1 MKIEV
6 SNLNKSY
13 YDGEGHKLHILKE
26 LNFEIISGSTA
37 AIVGASG
44 TGKSTF
50 MHTLGT
56 LESIDHGNLY
66 LDEKDLTSFT
76 RNQAAKFRNESIG
89 FIFQFHQLVND
100 FKSLENV
107 MIPGLIHGGNT
118 GIVKETAINLLEKVG
133 LADRAL
139 HKTSQLSGGEQQRVA
154 IARALIN
161 KPRIVLADEP
171 TGNLDEET
179 GVQVMDIL
187 LRLNREH
194 KTTFIMITHNPS
206 LASKMQFQYRMENGQ
221 LHLIANLS
229 LIHI

>member
-6 SNLNKSY
+6 SNLHKSY
-13 YDGEGHKLHILKE
+13 YDGEGHKLHILKGV
-26 LNFEIISGSTA
+26 NFEIISGSTA

-89 FIFQFHQLVND
+89 FIFQFHQLLND
-100 FKSLENV
+100 FNALENV
-107 MIPGLIHGGNT
+107 MIPGLIQHGSTTEIIKKN
-118 GIVKETAINLLEKVG
+118 AINLLEKVG
-133 LADRAL
+133 LAERAF
-139 HKTSQLSGGEQQRVA
+139 HKPSQLSGGEQQRVA

-194 KTTFIMITHNPS
+194 KTTFIMITHNSS

-221 LHLIANLS
+221 LHLIANK
-229 LIHI
+229 

>member
-6 SNLNKSY
+6 SNLHKSY
-13 YDGEGHKLHILKE
+13 YDGEGNKLHILKG

-89 FIFQFHQLVND
+89 FIFQFHQLLND
-100 FKSLENV
+100 FNALENV
-107 MIPGLIHGGNT
+107 MIPGLIHGVTNE
-118 GIVKETAINLLEKVG
+118 IVKNNAINLLEKVG
-133 LADRAL
+133 LSERAF
-139 HKTSQLSGGEQQRVA
+139 HKPSQLSGGEQQRVA

-221 LHLIANLS
+221 LHLNANK
-229 LIHI
+229 

>member
-6 SNLNKSY
+6 SNLHKSY
-13 YDGEGHKLHILKE
+13 YDGEGNKLHILKG

-89 FIFQFHQLVND
+89 FIFQFHQLLND
-100 FKSLENV
+100 FNALENV
-107 MIPGLIHGGNT
+107 MIPGLINGVT
-118 GIVKETAINLLEKVG
+118 TEIVKNNAINLLEKVG
-133 LADRAL
+133 LAERAF

-221 LHLIANLS
+221 LHLNANK
-229 LIHI
+229 

>member
-6 SNLNKSY
+6 SNLHKSY
-13 YDGEGHKLHILKE
+13 YDGEGHKLHILKG

-89 FIFQFHQLVND
+89 FIFQFHQLLND
-100 FKSLENV
+100 FNALENV
-107 MIPGLIHGGNT
+107 MIPGLIQHGGTT
-118 GIVKETAINLLEKVG
+118 GIIKKNAINLLEKVG
-133 LADRAL
+133 LAERAF
-139 HKTSQLSGGEQQRVA
+139 HKPSQLSGGEQQRVA

-221 LHLIANLS
+221 LHLNANK
-229 LIHI
+229 

>member
-6 SNLNKSY
+6 SNLHKSY
-13 YDGEGHKLHILKE
+13 YDGEGHKLHILKG
-26 LNFEIISGSTA
+26 LNFELISGSTA

-89 FIFQFHQLVND
+89 FIFQFHQLLND
-100 FKSLENV
+100 FNALENV
-107 MIPGLIHGGNT
+107 MIPGLIQHGGNT
-118 GIVKETAINLLEKVG
+118 GIIKKNAINLLEKVG
-133 LADRAL
+133 LAERAF
-139 HKTSQLSGGEQQRVA
+139 HKPSQLSGGEQQRVA
-154 IARALIN
+154 IARAIIN

-187 LRLNREH
+187 LRLNR
-194 KTTFIMITHNPS
+194 
-206 LASKMQFQYRMENGQ
+206 
-221 LHLIANLS
+221 
-229 LIHI
+229 

>member
-6 SNLNKSY
+6 SNLHKSY
-13 YDGEGHKLHILKE
+13 YDGEGHKLHILKG

-76 RNQAAKFRNESIG
+76 RNQAAKFRNDSIG
-89 FIFQFHQLVND
+89 FIFQFHQLLND
-100 FKSLENV
+100 FNALENV
-107 MIPGLIHGGNT
+107 MIPGLIQHGGNT
-118 GIVKETAINLLEKVG
+118 GIIKKNAINLLEKVG
-133 LADRAL
+133 LAERAF
-139 HKTSQLSGGEQQRVA
+139 HKPSQLSGGEQQRVA

-194 KTTFIMITHNPS
+194 KTTFIMITHNSS

-221 LHLIANLS
+221 LHLIANK
-229 LIHI
+229 

>member
-1 MKIEV
+1 MKIKV
-6 SNLNKSY
+6 SNLHKSY
-13 YDGEGHKLHILKE
+13 YDGEGHKLHILKG

-89 FIFQFHQLVND
+89 FIFQFHQLLND
-100 FKSLENV
+100 FNALENV
-107 MIPGLIHGGNT
+107 MIPGLIQGVNT
-118 GIVKETAINLLEKVG
+118 GIVKKNAIDLLEKVG
-133 LADRAL
+133 LAERAF
-139 HKTSQLSGGEQQRVA
+139 HKPSQLSGGEQQRVA

-194 KTTFIMITHNPS
+194 KTTFIMITHNSS

-221 LHLIANLS
+221 LHLITNK
-229 LIHI
+229 

>member
-6 SNLNKSY
+6 SNLHKSY
-13 YDGEGHKLHILKE
+13 YDGEGYKLHILKG

-89 FIFQFHQLVND
+89 FIFQFHQLLND
-100 FKSLENV
+100 FNALENV
-107 MIPGLIHGGNT
+107 MIPELIHGGTT
-118 GIVKETAINLLEKVG
+118 GIVKKNAINLLEKVG
-133 LADRAL
+133 LAERAF
-139 HKTSQLSGGEQQRVA
+139 HKPSQLSGGEQQRVA

-179 GVQVMDIL
+179 GEQVMDIL

-194 KTTFIMITHNPS
+194 KTTFIMITHNSS

-221 LHLIANLS
+221 LHLIAS
-229 LIHI
+229 K

>member
-6 SNLNKSY
+6 SNLHKSY
-13 YDGEGHKLHILKE
+13 YDGEGHKLHILKG

-89 FIFQFHQLVND
+89 FIFQFHQLLND
-100 FKSLENV
+100 FNALENV
-107 MIPGLIHGGNT
+107 MIPGLIHGGTN
-118 GIVKETAINLLEKVG
+118 GVVKINAINLLEKVG
-133 LADRAL
+133 LAERAF
-139 HKTSQLSGGEQQRVA
+139 HKPSQLSGGEQQRVA

-194 KTTFIMITHNPS
+194 KTTFIMITHNSS

-221 LHLIANLS
+221 LHLIANK
-229 LIHI
+229 

>member
-6 SNLNKSY
+6 SNLHKSY
-13 YDGEGHKLHILKE
+13 YDGEGYKLHILKG

-89 FIFQFHQLVND
+89 FIFQFHQLLND
-100 FKSLENV
+100 FNALENV
-107 MIPGLIHGGNT
+107 MIPGLIQHGGTT
-118 GIVKETAINLLEKVG
+118 GIIKKNAINLLEKVG
-133 LADRAL
+133 LAERAF
-139 HKTSQLSGGEQQRVA
+139 HKPSQLSGGEQQRVA

-221 LHLIANLS
+221 LHLIANK
-229 LIHI
+229 